1 MPLIEIRIA
10 LDLFLH
16 GAGRAVTGQQ
26 ARLGRQAE
34 DVMINAL
41 QQLLAVATG
50 QVGATDAVQEDQ
62 ITGQHG
68 VGLGR
73 VEDDMPWGVS
83 RRMAHLDLLV
93 ANIQQ
98 LAVLEEND
106 RLRQLDHIDA
116 KS

>member
-41 QQLLAVATG
+41 QQLLAAAPGRSVRPTPFRKIRSPVSTAL
-50 QVGATDAVQEDQ
+50 AWDA
-62 ITGQHG
+62 
-68 VGLGR
+68 
-73 VEDDMPWGVS
+73 
-83 RRMAHLDLLV
+83 
-93 ANIQQ
+93 
-98 LAVLEEND
+98 
-106 RLRQLDHIDA
+106 
-116 KS
+116 